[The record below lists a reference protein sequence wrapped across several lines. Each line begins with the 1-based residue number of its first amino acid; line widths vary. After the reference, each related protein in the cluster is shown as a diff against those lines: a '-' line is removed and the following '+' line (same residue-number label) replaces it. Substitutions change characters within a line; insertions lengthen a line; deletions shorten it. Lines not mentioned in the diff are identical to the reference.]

1 MSVESV
7 ITENLDIWTTAIK
20 RKSASGRGTSNKL
33 ELYGIKKLRE
43 LILELAVRGKLV
55 PQYTTEE
62 PVQILLEQIEEEK
75 IRLIKEKKL
84 KKAKKLESIS
94 IDDFPFDI
102 PKTWKFERLGNVVDI
117 VRGITFPASAKES
130 DSNEDN
136 IACLRTANVQDVI
149 DWDDLIYVNKSFVKR
164 DDQYLLKNDIVMSM
178 ANSRELVGKVAFADF
193 IPINS
198 SFGGFLSVLRPR
210 KLLPDYVML
219 FLRTPYARETLI
231 GSASQTTNIANIS
244 LEKLNPLTFPVPPR
258 EEQVRIA
265 TKVKELMGICDQLES
280 QTEASFEAHK
290 TLVETLLST
299 LTNAKD
305 ADELNESWERISEH
319 FDTLFTTEDS
329 IDQLKQ
335 TVLQLAVMGKL
346 VKQDPNDEPASK
358 LLERIAAEKE
368 QLIKDKKI
376 KRQKALTPIAKS
388 ELPYELP
395 NGWIWCRVGDVLETI
410 SDYHA
415 NGGYKILK
423 ENVQLLDQK
432 DFAIMLRTTNFS
444 KKNYSEY
451 KYISEK
457 AYHFL
462 EKSKLYPNDIIMNK
476 IGDPGSTFYV
486 DDRGQPMS
494 LAMNLFLLR
503 VSLANS
509 KYIFK
514 YLNGNYDYVKSF
526 ANGTSTQTITKDAV
540 NNLLCPL
547 PPLFE
552 QQRIVAK
559 IDELFEI
566 CESLNAQIDKAKLLQ
581 NWLAQTISSS
591 LVN

>member
-7 ITENLDIWTTAIK
+7 ITENLDIWTSTIK
-20 RKSASGRGTSNKL
+20 TKSASGRGSSNKL

-55 PQYTTEE
+55 PQDLNDE
-62 PVQILLEQIEEEK
+62 PASKLLEK
-75 IRLIKEKKL
+75 
-84 KKAKKLESIS
+84 IS
-94 IDDFPFDI
+94 IERAKLVKTKAIKKQKQLPEVNEDELSFSI
-102 PKTWKFERLGNVVDI
+102 PSNWSWTRLGNITEIGPRNDVDD
-117 VRGITFPASAKES
+117 E
-130 DSNEDN
+130 
-136 IACLRTANVQDVI
+136 Q
-149 DWDDLIYVNKSFVKR
+149 
-164 DDQYLLKNDIVMSM
+164 
-178 ANSRELVGKVAFADF
+178 KVAFIPMPLISTSFDGKHDQETRIWSEVKKGYTHFADGDIAIAKITPCFENSKAAYFSNLQGGVGSGTTELHVARPIPDTLDPLF
-193 IPINS
+193 ILLYLKAPM
-198 SFGGFLSVLRPR
+198 FLELG
-210 KLLPDYVML
+210 KTKM
-219 FLRTPYARETLI
+219 T
-231 GSASQTTNIANIS
+231 GSAGQKRVPKDFFAG
-244 LEKLNPLTFPVPPR
+244 NPLPFPPLN
-258 EEQVRIA
+258 EQKRIVA
-265 TKVKELMGICDQLES
+265 KVNELMKLIDQLES
-280 QTEASFEAHK
+280 KTETSIEAHK
-290 TLVETLLST
+290 TLVETLLAT

-305 ADELNESWERISEH
+305 ADELNESWQRISEH

-335 TVLQLAVMGKL
+335 TILQLAVMGKL
-346 VKQDPNDEPASK
+346 VKQDPNDEPASA
-358 LLERIAAEKE
+358 LLERIAEEKE

-376 KRQKALTPIAKS
+376 KKQKALAPIVES

-395 NGWIWCRVGDVLETI
+395 IGWTWCRIGDVLETI

-423 ENVQLLDQK
+423 ENVELLEQK

-451 KYISEK
+451 KYITEK
-457 AYHFL
+457 AYNFL

-514 YLNGNYDYVKSF
+514 YLNANYDYVKSF

-547 PPLFE
+547 PPLVE
-552 QQRIVAK
+552 QERIVSK
-559 IDELFEI
+559 IDELFAI
-566 CESLNAQIDKAKLLQ
+566 CNSLYAQITKAKSLQ
-581 NWLAQTISSS
+581 NRLAETISSS
-591 LVN
+591 LVS